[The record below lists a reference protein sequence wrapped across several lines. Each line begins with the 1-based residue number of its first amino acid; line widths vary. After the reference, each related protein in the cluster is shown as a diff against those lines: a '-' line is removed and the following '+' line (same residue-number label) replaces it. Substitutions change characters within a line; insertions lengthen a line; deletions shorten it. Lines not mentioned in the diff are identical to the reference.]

1 MQGIFSYK
9 RVLMEIYDN
18 TNQNSQAPFSL
29 VIFHQIWVS
38 LASQTFSSYISCLN
52 DMNFPSALAFR
63 DYFSCNILIRESVR
77 EVRSTDQAKKCTAHR
92 DLFNET
98 LQCLENP
105 SVSLRHSFKIL
116 RKEFSSICTDLFY
129 VFIFLQKKSP
139 QLICEGE
146 RLKASSV
153 GSLSSDF

>member
-52 DMNFPSALAFR
+52 NMNFPSALAFR
-63 DYFSCNILIRESVR
+63 DFFSCNILIRESIR
-77 EVRSTDQAKKCTAHR
+77 EVRSTDQAKQCTAHR
-92 DLFNET
+92 DFFNET

-116 RKEFSSICTDLFY
+116 RKEFSSICTDFC
-129 VFIFLQKKSP
+129 FM
-139 QLICEGE
+139 C
-146 RLKASSV
+146 SSFCRRNP
-153 GSLSSDF
+153 LS